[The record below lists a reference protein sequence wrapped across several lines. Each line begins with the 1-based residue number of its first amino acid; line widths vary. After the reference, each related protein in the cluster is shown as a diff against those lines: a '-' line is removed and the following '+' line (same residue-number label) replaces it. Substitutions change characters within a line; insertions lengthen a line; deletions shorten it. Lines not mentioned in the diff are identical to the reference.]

1 MDLSE
6 YQRKA
11 FSTSTID
18 WDTAKGRQVAV
29 LGVLGELGSLATVM
43 KKQIRDGSG
52 YTGLR

>member
-18 WDTAKGRQVAV
+18 WATPQG
-29 LGVLGELGSLATVM
+29 GSPHFWCNN
-43 KKQIRDGSG
+43 IR
-52 YTGLR
+52 